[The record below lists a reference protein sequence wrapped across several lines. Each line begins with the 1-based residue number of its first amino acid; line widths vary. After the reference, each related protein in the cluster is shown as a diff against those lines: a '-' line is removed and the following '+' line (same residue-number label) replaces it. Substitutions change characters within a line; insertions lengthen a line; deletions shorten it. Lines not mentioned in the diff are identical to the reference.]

1 MLRRWLTSDARDG
14 GAPSREERRTT
25 PRRAFFFF
33 AYSFVTCNVYYHLF
47 VCLFVCFTA
56 RDGGTA
62 RLCVDYVLDDDDE
75 VYDDDCTLEFP
86 FAVEKLLPKFRT
98 FRHDVQHY
106 VPSDDKFFILD

>member
-1 MLRRWLTSDARDG
+1 M
-14 GAPSREERRTT
+14 
-25 PRRAFFFF
+25 
-33 AYSFVTCNVYYHLF
+33 YSII

>member
-1 MLRRWLTSDARDG
+1 M
-14 GAPSREERRTT
+14 
-25 PRRAFFFF
+25 
-33 AYSFVTCNVYYHLF
+33 YSVLSF

-62 RLCVDYVLDDDDE
+62 RLCVDYVLDDDDEVYDDDDE

-98 FRHDVQHY
+98 FRHDVQHH

>member
-1 MLRRWLTSDARDG
+1 V
-14 GAPSREERRTT
+14 
-25 PRRAFFFF
+25 
-33 AYSFVTCNVYYHLF
+33 YSVLSF

>member
-25 PRRAFFFF
+25 PRRTFFFF
-33 AYSFVTCNVYYHLF
+33 AYSFVVTCTVYCII
-47 VCLFVCFTA
+47 CLFVCFTA